1 MQLAHQSDE
10 GHHAVRRLGAGF
22 VQVGDRVFSASL
34 LLAPDRCIDDFAPHS
49 LDEFDAAA
57 IAAVLA
63 LEPTVVL
70 IGTGERQR
78 LAPPALMAAFL
89 ARGITLELTGEANDR
104 QRLRLWSE
112 LQGGAPPRR
121 GLRDLQRQAPQA
133 AAGLSGPF
141 ALSEQGF

>member
-10 GHHAVRRLGAGF
+10 GHHAVRRLGADF

-34 LLAPDRCIDDFAPHS
+34 LLAPDRCIDDFAPRS
-49 LDEFDAAA
+49 FEEFDAAA

-63 LEPTVVL
+63 LEPAVVL

-89 ARGITLELTGEANDR
+89 ARGIGLEAMD
-104 QRLRLWSE
+104 S
-112 LQGGAPPRR
+112 
-121 GLRDLQRQAPQA
+121 A
-133 AAGLSGPF
+133 AAARTFNLLAGEGRRVVAAFLLGAS
-141 ALSEQGF
+141 AA

>member
-63 LEPTVVL
+63 LEPTVAL

-89 ARGITLELTGEANDR
+89 ARGIGLEAMD
-104 QRLRLWSE
+104 S
-112 LQGGAPPRR
+112 
-121 GLRDLQRQAPQA
+121 A
-133 AAGLSGPF
+133 AAARTFNLLAGDGRRVVAAFLIGTADS
-141 ALSEQGF
+141 

>member
-10 GHHAVRRLGAGF
+10 GHHAVRRLGADF

-34 LLAPDRCIDDFAPHS
+34 LLAPDRCIDDFAPRS
-49 LDEFDAAA
+49 IDEFDAAA

-63 LEPTVVL
+63 LEPAVVL

-89 ARGITLELTGEANDR
+89 ARGIGLEAMDSAAAARTFNLLAGEGRRVVAAF
-104 QRLRLWSE
+104 LL
-112 LQGGAPPRR
+112 GAP
-121 GLRDLQRQAPQA
+121 A
-133 AAGLSGPF
+133 A
-141 ALSEQGF
+141 

>member
-89 ARGITLELTGEANDR
+89 ARGIGLEAMD
-104 QRLRLWSE
+104 S
-112 LQGGAPPRR
+112 
-121 GLRDLQRQAPQA
+121 A
-133 AAGLSGPF
+133 AAARTFNLLAGEGRRVVAAFLIGTAAS
-141 ALSEQGF
+141 

>member
-1 MQLAHQSDE
+1 MQ
-10 GHHAVRRLGAGF
+10 GRPRL
-22 VQVGDRVFSASL
+22 SASL

-89 ARGITLELTGEANDR
+89 ARGIGLEAMD
-104 QRLRLWSE
+104 S
-112 LQGGAPPRR
+112 
-121 GLRDLQRQAPQA
+121 A
-133 AAGLSGPF
+133 AAARAFNLLAGDGRRVVAAFLIGTADS
-141 ALSEQGF
+141 